1 MPREV
6 GISWGRTTQ
15 LNPAVIMPTYARSDL
30 AFVRGEGAYLYDAA
44 GRHYL
49 DFCSGLAVNA
59 LGHAHPHLVHTL
71 KEQAEKL
78 WHCSNLYHIP
88 DQERLAERLV
98 KASFADMAFFCNSGA
113 EALECAL
120 KMTRKYHHTVGQP
133 ERFRVV
139 VMENAFHGRTL
150 ATVSA
155 GGQEKHVKGFEPLV
169 DGFDRVP
176 FGDTEA
182 VRSAI
187 GPQTA
192 AILVE
197 PIQSEGGIRVA
208 PPGYLRELRAIAD
221 EHDLLLVFDEVQSGL
236 CRTGHTFAYEWFGI
250 VPDVMA
256 LAKGLGGGFPVGCCL
271 ATARAAQGM
280 TMGTHASTFGGNP
293 LGMAVGNAVL
303 DVLLAESFTRAILH
317 TSRLLTAAL
326 GQIVQTYPG
335 ILVEV
340 RGLGL
345 MLGLRCSIS
354 NTVLCDR
361 LQKAGLLTAVSGD
374 NVVRLLPPLII
385 GENEIEEAIDIIDR
399 TCKKLTDEYDHD
411 V

>member
-1 MPREV
+1 
-6 GISWGRTTQ
+6 
-15 LNPAVIMPTYARSDL
+15 MPTYARSAL

-49 DFCSGLAVNA
+49 DFCSGIAVNV

-71 KEQAEKL
+71 KAQADRL

-88 DQERLAERLV
+88 GQERLAERLV
-98 KASFADMAFFCNSGA
+98 AASFSDMAFFCNSGA
-113 EALECAL
+113 EAVECAL
-120 KMTRKYHHTVGQP
+120 KMARKYHHTIGQP

-139 VMENAFHGRTL
+139 TMDGAFHGRTL

-169 DGFDRVP
+169 DGFDHVP
-176 FGDTEA
+176 FGDLGA
-182 VRSAI
+182 VRAAI
-187 GPQTA
+187 SPQTA
-192 AILVE
+192 ALLVE

-208 PPGYLRELRAIAD
+208 PPGYLQGLRNLAD
-221 EHDLLLVFDEVQSGL
+221 EYGLLLIFDEVQSGL
-236 CRTGHTFAYEWFGI
+236 CRTGHIFAHEWFGI
-250 VPDVMA
+250 VPDVMT

-280 TMGTHASTFGGNP
+280 TLGTHASTFGGNP

-303 DVLLAESFTRAILH
+303 DVLLADGFTRAILH

-326 GQIVQTYPG
+326 GQMVHTYPS
-335 ILVEV
+335 ILAEV

-354 NTVLCDR
+354 NAVLCSR
-361 LQKAGLLTAVSGD
+361 LQEAGLLTTVAGD

-385 GENEIEEAIDIIDR
+385 GENEIEEAIDILDR
-399 TCKKLTDEYDHD
+399 TCQQLTEEYDHD
-411 V
+411 M